1 MVFIAILLYSN
12 ETPTQLR
19 ERKNRL
25 SIFFMDNI
33 IVTTPEQLQT
43 IVGQAVEAI
52 IPLLAEHQKQ
62 MCVRK
67 PKENL
72 SLTEA
77 IEFLSELGFRTT
89 RSTLYNLTFRNMIP
103 YRKIGKR
110 TVFSRQELLQWVEKK
125 TLHVEDESA
134 EMRQRIA
141 RSANRKLK

>member
-1 MVFIAILLYSN
+1 MSNSVIL
-12 ETPTQLR
+12 
-19 ERKNRL
+19 
-25 SIFFMDNI
+25 
-33 IVTTPEQLQT
+33 TTPAELQA

-52 IPLLAEHQKQ
+52 IPRLAEHQKQ

-72 SLTEA
+72 SPAEA
-77 IEFLSELGFRTT
+77 VEYLSELGFPTT
-89 RSTLYNLTFRNMIP
+89 RSSLYNLTFRNKIP

-110 TVFSRQELLQWVEKK
+110 TVFTRQELSQWVEKR

-141 RSANRKLK
+141 RSADRKLK